1 MVEPERAGMES
12 RKVMRLLL
20 PLSLG
25 AVLLTM
31 VAAPAAAEEKT
42 VVGTVVRRDVADR
55 TFTVQDGMGVM
66 WNYKVDRDAGI
77 ALEDFQEGDRVS
89 VTIGRP
95 TPPNMITAA
104 DRLRKGDRVKK
115 IPF

>member
-1 MVEPERAGMES
+1 MPEPVKS
-12 RKVMRLLL
+12 RMGGRQVIRTLLL
-20 PLSLG
+20 LALG
-25 AVLLTM
+25 VILLTM
-31 VAAPAAAEEKT
+31 VASPATAEEKT
-42 VVGTVVRRDVADR
+42 VVGTIVRRDAADR

-66 WNYKVDRDAGI
+66 WNYKVDGDAGI
-77 ALEDFQEGDRVS
+77 ALEDIKEGDRVS

>member
-1 MVEPERAGMES
+1 MSEPVRFGRGGRQGM
-12 RKVMRLLL
+12 RML
-20 PLSLG
+20 PLLSLG
-25 AVLLTM
+25 MILLSM
-31 VAAPAAAEEKT
+31 VANPATAEEKT
-42 VVGTVVRRDVADR
+42 VVGTVVRRDAADR
-55 TFTVQDGMGVM
+55 TFTVQDGKGVM

-77 ALEDFQEGDRVS
+77 ALEDIQEGDRVS

-104 DRLRKGDRVKK
+104 DRLRRGDRVRK

>member
-1 MVEPERAGMES
+1 MVEPVRVVRGD
-12 RKVMRLLL
+12 RQVMRMLSL
-20 PLSLG
+20 LSLG

-31 VAAPAAAEEKT
+31 AANPATAEEKT
-42 VVGTVVRRDVADR
+42 VVGTVVRHDVADR
-55 TFTVQDGMGVM
+55 TLTVQDGKGVM

-77 ALEDFQEGDRVS
+77 SLEDIQEGDRVS

-115 IPF
+115 ILF

>member
-1 MVEPERAGMES
+1 MVEPARDVRAG
-12 RKVMRLLL
+12 RQVMRMLSL
-20 PLSLG
+20 LSLG
-25 AVLLTM
+25 MILLT
-31 VAAPAAAEEKT
+31 AAASPATAEERT
-42 VVGTVVRRDVADR
+42 VVGTVVRHDVADR
-55 TFTVQDGMGVM
+55 TFTVRDGMGVM

-77 ALEDFQEGDRVS
+77 ALGDIKEGDRVS